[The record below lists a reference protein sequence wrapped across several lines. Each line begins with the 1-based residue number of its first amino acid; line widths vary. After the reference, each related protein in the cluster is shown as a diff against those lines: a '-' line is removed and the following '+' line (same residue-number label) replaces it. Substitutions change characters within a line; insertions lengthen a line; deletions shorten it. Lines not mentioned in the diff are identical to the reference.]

1 MIAAIVSAALV
12 VALLV
17 TVISVTQ
24 RHGPELLDPE
34 AEERW
39 IVHHLAERAGLLRLF
54 GVRPDRERAGAA
66 MLAVAFVVTFATAA
80 AVGLVFTMVE
90 RSEGLAELDESVA
103 EWGGE
108 HVTEQGLDV
117 IDAVT
122 QLGGTPVLAAV
133 LVAVGIYDYIRNRRR
148 DVLLFLLVVS
158 VGQVLLTNG
167 LKEIVGRERPPVP
180 HLSSASGPSFPSGHS
195 ASAAACWA
203 AIALVLS
210 RHWSH
215 RARGLAAGLA
225 ASIAAAV
232 AASRALLG
240 VHWLTDIIAGV
251 ALGWG
256 WFTLVA
262 IAFGGRLQRLGEP
275 AERASAEAHTD
286 AVRRSAPSSPG

>member
-1 MIAAIVSAALV
+1 MIAAVVAVALV

-17 TVISVTQ
+17 AMVSVSQ
-24 RHGPELLDPE
+24 RHGPQLLDPE

-39 IVHHLAERAGLLRLF
+39 IVAHVAARAGLLRLF
-54 GVRPDRERAGAA
+54 GHRPDRERAGAA
-66 MLAVAFVVTFATAA
+66 LLAVAFVVTFATAA
-80 AVGLVFTMVE
+80 AVGLVLTMVN

-103 EWGGE
+103 EWGSE
-108 HVTEQGLDV
+108 HVTATGLDV
-117 IDAVT
+117 I
-122 QLGGTPVLAAV
+122 
-133 LVAVGIYDYIRNRRR
+133 VAVGIVDYIRHRRR
-148 DVLLFLLVVS
+148 DVLLFLLVVG

-167 LKEIVGRERPPVP
+167 LKELVGRERPPVP
-180 HLSSASGPSFPSGHS
+180 HLSSAGGPSFPSGHS

-203 AIALVLS
+203 AVALVLS

-215 RARGLAAGLA
+215 RARGLAAGAA
-225 ASIAAAV
+225 ASVAAAV

-240 VHWLTDIIAGV
+240 VHWLTDIVAGV

-275 AERASAEAHTD
+275 AERATARAHTD
-286 AVRRSAPSSPG
+286 AVRRDAPSTTS

>member
-1 MIAAIVSAALV
+1 MIAAVVAVALV

-17 TVISVTQ
+17 AMVSVSQ
-24 RHGPELLDPE
+24 RHGPQLLDPE

-39 IVHHLAERAGLLRLF
+39 IVAHVAARAGLLRLF
-54 GVRPDRERAGAA
+54 GHRPDRERAGAA
-66 MLAVAFVVTFATAA
+66 LLAVAFVVTFATAA
-80 AVGLVFTMVE
+80 AVGLVLTMVN

-103 EWGGE
+103 EWGSE
-108 HVTEQGLDV
+108 HVTATGLDV

-133 LVAVGIYDYIRNRRR
+133 LVAVGIVDYIRHRRR
-148 DVLLFLLVVS
+148 DVLLFLLVVG

-167 LKEIVGRERPPVP
+167 LKELVGRERPPVP
-180 HLSSASGPSFPSGHS
+180 HLSSAGGPSFPSGHS

-203 AIALVLS
+203 AVALVLS

-215 RARGLAAGLA
+215 RARGLAAGAA
-225 ASIAAAV
+225 ASVAAAV

-240 VHWLTDIIAGV
+240 VHWLTDIVAGV

-275 AERASAEAHTD
+275 AERATARAHTD
-286 AVRRSAPSSPG
+286 AVRRDAPSTTS